1 MWHLF
6 LDESGD
12 LGFDFV
18 SKKPS
23 KFFTICILATSD
35 VESYYAIRKAVKKT
49 LRRKVNKGGQAR
61 NPKHE
66 IKGTGTT
73 HEAKVH
79 FYDQIKS
86 SRFGL
91 YAITLNKRRLY
102 EYLTKDKERVYNYVA
117 RLVLDRIP
125 FEKAL
130 DRVHLTVDKSKGQTE
145 IREFN
150 FYVIGQLKGRLDPK
164 VALNIDHMLSEQEP
178 GLQAVDLF
186 GWGIF
191 RKYEKND
198 EKWRRVFSE
207 KVIFDEV
214 YLKEKERAP

>member
-1 MWHLF
+1 M
-6 LDESGD
+6 
-12 LGFDFV
+12 
-18 SKKPS
+18 
-23 KFFTICILATSD
+23 
-35 VESYYAIRKAVKKT
+35 
-49 LRRKVNKGGQAR
+49 
-61 NPKHE
+61 
-66 IKGTGTT
+66 
-73 HEAKVH
+73 
-79 FYDQIKS
+79 
-86 SRFGL
+86 
-91 YAITLNKRRLY
+91 
-102 EYLTKDKERVYNYVA
+102 A

-150 FYVIGQLKGRLDPK
+150 LYVIGQLKGRLDPK

-198 EKWRRVFSE
+198 EKWRKVFSE

-214 YLKEKERAP
+214 YPKEKERAS